1 MRSIM
6 SLPFA
11 SNSFNYKANYKYTS
25 FYKVGKSQTNNSEI
39 VWLNIGVA
47 EAQRILTSAFNTF

>member
-1 MRSIM
+1 M